1 MTTKMSSDELKKLRK
16 SIGLNQSQ
24 FWSAVNVTQS
34 GGSRYESG
42 RKMPAT
48 VAIMVDLVH
57 VRGVKLDE
65 LPSADDIKLLNM
77 IKARH
82 QDLYHNLKLI
92 VAASNG

>member
-1 MTTKMSSDELKKLRK
+1 MTTKIDLKKLRQ
-16 SIGLNQSQ
+16 STGMNQSQ
-24 FWSAVNVTQS
+24 FWAAVNVTQS

-42 RKMPAT
+42 RKMPAA

-57 VRGVKLDE
+57 VRRVKLDE
-65 LPSADDIKLLNM
+65 LPSADDIKLLHM
-77 IKARH
+77 IKTQH

>member
-1 MTTKMSSDELKKLRK
+1 MTKNINSDELKKLRK
-16 SIGLNQSQ
+16 SSGLNQSQ
-24 FWSAVNVTQS
+24 FWAAVNVTQS

-42 RKMPAT
+42 RKMPAA

-57 VRGVKLDE
+57 VRRLKLDE
-65 LPSADDIKLLNM
+65 LPSADDINLLHI
-77 IKARH
+77 IKTQH